1 MPSLLDAYN
10 ARALDHLY
18 ARAGHPAEPEHRRAA
33 VARAR
38 RPLAPAV
45 HAALVAQNR
54 RYAPSSAR
62 DHHLAQLAEGAAA
75 VVTGQQVGLFLG
87 PLYTLYKAATAVVV
101 ARALAAES
109 GQPVVPVFWL
119 QTEDHDLPEIAST
132 AVRSA
137 RGAPTTL
144 TLPADASDRR
154 AIAHRALPPEL
165 ERCRAELGEA
175 LGGLPHAAEHLARL
189 DRHYRVGAPWGVA
202 FAGLLAEL
210 FAEEGLV
217 LVDPRD
223 AALARV
229 IAPVHRRAIVEAE
242 PIATALS
249 ARSLALEA
257 LGYTPAVHVRPG
269 APLCFVHPG
278 GPEGPRH
285 RVEPALGQGGR
296 FVLVGGT
303 AESSTAELLARLE
316 AEPLAFSSSALL
328 RPIVQDTL
336 LPTAAYV
343 GGPGELAYFAQL
355 EPLYAA
361 YALPMP
367 LVVPRARFV
376 IVDDKVRRVLER
388 LGLSATEVSAPE
400 DVLLARAAARAAA
413 HAGAPAAVSL
423 EARLLEP
430 LGRELAALRGELAGL
445 GLESALEKT
454 EAAVRG
460 AVAKLV
466 EKHDKARVHQDA
478 ERVEDVRRVRAQ
490 LYPGEA
496 PQERVLGLSYH
507 AARVG
512 ERALVAAV
520 LAAIEPWQWSL
531 RELSL

>member
-1 MPSLLDAYN
+1 MPSLLDAYT

-62 DHHLAQLAEGAAA
+62 DHHLAQLAEGAAV

-119 QTEDHDLPEIAST
+119 QTEDHDLPEIATT

-137 RGAPTTL
+137 RGAPTAL
-144 TLPADASDRR
+144 AVPADAADRR
-154 AIAHRALPPEL
+154 SIAHRVLPPEVSGAL
-165 ERCRAELGEA
+165 DVLTEA

-189 DRHYRVGAPWGVA
+189 RRHYMPGAPWSVA

-210 FAEEGLV
+210 FADEGLV

-223 AALARV
+223 EALARAAV
-229 IAPVHRRAIVEAE
+229 PVHRRALVEAE
-242 PIATALS
+242 ALASALEVRSAT
-249 ARSLALEA
+249 LEA

-269 APLCFVHPG
+269 APLCFVHEG
-278 GPEGPRH
+278 GPEGPRY
-285 RVEPALGQGGR
+285 RVEPTPGSAGSLTA
-296 FVLVGGT
+296 VGGAART
-303 AESSTAELLARLE
+303 TTVELLARLE
-316 AEPLAFSSSALL
+316 AAPLAFSSSALL

-355 EPLYAA
+355 EPLYTA
-361 YALPMP
+361 YDLPMP

-388 LGLSATEVSAPE
+388 LGLSAQEVSAPE

-430 LGRELAALRGELAGL
+430 LGRELVALRGELAGL

-531 RELSL
+531 GELNV